1 MFVLQNP
8 RVSKL
13 KLPPIVGM
21 ALPLPLYGDSDSSE
35 DEGGSEDGGETVED
49 NGGQLF
55 CFLPLPTKAR
65 SPTGLKP
72 HVNGCFSVSQNR

>member
-8 RVSKL
+8 RAGKL

-21 ALPLPLYGDSDSSE
+21 ALPLSLNGDDEDCDNDS
-35 DEGGSEDGGETVED
+35 GSEDGATPVVD
-49 NGGQLF
+49 DGGQLF
-55 CFLPLPTKAR
+55 CFLPLPTKSQ